1 MTPMDSMSALAV
13 CGALDLTDAK
23 EYVTVATEEFLA
35 GLPDP
40 ASLTQERRRG
50 IIARY
55 ASVLEG
61 NFIYWMTGAYL
72 SAKTDE
78 ARAIILDNL
87 REEIADCHP
96 GMMRRFAI
104 AAQATPTE
112 ADAGAIYEDLCNV
125 RSFVGRLSSVPVILM
140 MAFFEGLIQKFMPY
154 LADLAAR
161 QGSSEMEYT
170 DVHGVCDIAHT
181 AGLFRAL
188 NAEAADWPGDP
199 AVEPATDPYDGVH
212 LLKTLLETIVHGPGR
227 NLSSTVTGSRR

>member
-1 MTPMDSMSALAV
+1 MEMTSVEPTNAV
-13 CGALDLTDAK
+13 WETLDVSEAR
-23 EYVTVATEEFLA
+23 EYVGVATDEFLA

-40 ASLTQERRRG
+40 ARLTTERRRG

-55 ASVLEG
+55 TAVLEG

-72 SAKTDE
+72 STKTDQ
-78 ARAIILDNL
+78 ARSIILDNL
-87 REEIADCHP
+87 REEIVDCHP

-104 AAQATPTE
+104 AAQAVPAE
-112 ADAGAIYEDLCNV
+112 ADAAEVYSDLSNV
-125 RSFVGRLSSVPVILM
+125 RLFVGRLSSVQMVLM

-161 QGSSEMEYT
+161 QGSKDMEYT

-188 NAEAADWPGDP
+188 DAEAAVSPLDSQS
-199 AVEPATDPYDGVH
+199 DPYDGVH
-212 LLKTLLETIVHGPGR
+212 LLKTLLETIVHGGGR
-227 NLSSTVTGSRR
+227 SSNAA